1 VPSSTVVAGDKGGPD
16 VYTHPALHG
25 RRQSISHPRS
35 TAHELRLPKTVE
47 LEQRIA
53 RLEMRLQR
61 TCDEL
66 EVTRQRMAALQA
78 RLDHYAARFGQY

>member
-1 VPSSTVVAGDKGGPD
+1 
-16 VYTHPALHG
+16 LHG